1 MRIPGAER
9 AFVDDAKIRDKSSL
23 AGTPSWWPEGAILQ
37 HLGFSRNAR
46 VAVQQIIAGF
56 PKSDA
61 QLGKQTG
68 FGQKYVVESAIE
80 RPDGRTA
87 SIVVVWIVLAAED
100 FPRFVTAI
108 QEPIDDGAI
117 QGT

>member
-23 AGTPSWWPEGAILQ
+23 AGTPSRCPKARFFNT
-37 HLGFSRNAR
+37 LGFSRNDW

-56 PKSDA
+56 AKSDA
-61 QLGKQTG
+61 RLGKQTG
-68 FGQKYVVESAIE
+68 FGQKCVVESAIE
-80 RPDGRTA
+80 GPDGRTA

-100 FPRFVTAI
+100 FPRFVTAY
-108 QEPIDDGAI
+108 PGANR
-117 QGT
+117 